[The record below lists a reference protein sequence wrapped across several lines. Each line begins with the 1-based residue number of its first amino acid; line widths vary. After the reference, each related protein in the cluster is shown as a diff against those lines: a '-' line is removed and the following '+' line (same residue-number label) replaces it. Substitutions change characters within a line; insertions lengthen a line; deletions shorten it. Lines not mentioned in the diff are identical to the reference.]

1 MDIMKKDGIVI
12 TMVLAATL
20 LTAIFTTTQPV
31 YAQIE
36 SNGDTQD
43 SSGDETITES
53 NSFTNE
59 PTQTANVE
67 CGEGATCTVS
77 QESESN
83 GGGPV
88 THGPISTSRS
98 NIKSLLN

>member
-1 MDIMKKDGIVI
+1 MKKKCIVI
-12 TMVLAATL
+12 ATGLAVTMLAIVLATSDLA
-20 LTAIFTTTQPV
+20 

-67 CGEGATCTVS
+67 CNAEGATCTVT

-98 NIKSLLN
+98 NIRALRTN

>member
-1 MDIMKKDGIVI
+1 MLTVM
-12 TMVLAATL
+12 LA
-20 LTAIFTTTQPV
+20 TTQTV

-36 SNGDTQD
+36 SSNDVQE

-53 NSFTNE
+53 NSLTNE
-59 PTQTANVE
+59 PTQEANVE
-67 CGEGATCTVS
+67 CGEGAIRTVS
-77 QESESN
+77 QQSESN

-88 THGPISTSRS
+88 THGPINTSRS